1 VAKKR
6 RITNDQA
13 RFLAIH
19 LINEMVS
26 NGVNP
31 NPRKRP
37 PLETWQ
43 LDAFRKA
50 LPEKWND
57 GNTSEQSWDHVWL
70 ESSTWIAKIMGCLL
84 EEAKQIQAENPE
96 FRLLV

>member
-31 NPRKRP
+31 NPGKRSTI
-37 PLETWQ
+37 ETWQ
-43 LDAFRKA
+43 LDAFTRV
-50 LPEKWND
+50 LPEKWSD

-70 ESSTWIAKIMGCLL
+70 ESSAWVNKIMACLL
-84 EEAKQIQAENPE
+84 EEAERIQAENPE
-96 FRLLV
+96 FRQPV